1 MNVGR
6 TTLKLD
12 EEDDDEPQ
20 SNHPEHYEFYTR
32 LTAMHRISRAIGS
45 ELDLDAI
52 LFEVVKEL
60 SSILKASHATLFLV
74 DEETNELWSKV
85 LLEGNNLE
93 EIRLPLGDGIAGHV
107 AATGRPLNIQD
118 AYNDPRFDS
127 QYDQVSGIKTRSVM
141 CCPVQTGNGQTVGV
155 IEVINK
161 DKGCFTLADMIVVET
176 IQPSLGIAI
185 ENAVL
190 YQSLLSQNK
199 TLERTRD
206 ALQARMRE
214 LDLLY
219 TLEKVIAG
227 HHENN
232 EALIYE
238 MLREAA
244 ASIGPGVIMCIL
256 ADGPAATAYVAD
268 CRDEPV
274 FTTLPTEPVGKLLEV
289 LQHGKAWS
297 AVTVETM
304 LGDGLD
310 GYISD
315 DDLIVL
321 VPLPEAAFSE
331 KTGRAGA
338 LAVLSSRHHSAW
350 EPEVHEKMMSLIASQ
365 IARGLN
371 IAEAN

>member
-85 LLEGNNLE
+85 LLEGNTLE

-289 LQHGKAWS
+289 LQHGTAWS

>member
-1 MNVGR
+1 MNVDR
-6 TTLKLD
+6 TTVKF
-12 EEDDDEPQ
+12 DDDDDDQPKSQ
-20 SNHPEHYEFYTR
+20 SSDHYEFYDR

-74 DEETNELWSKV
+74 DTETNELWSKV
-85 LLEGNNLE
+85 LLEGNDLE
-93 EIRLPLGDGIAGHV
+93 EIRLSVGDGIAGHV

-127 QYDQVSGIKTRSVM
+127 RYDQVSGIKTRTVM
-141 CCPVQTGNGQTVGV
+141 CCPVQTGNDQVVGV
-155 IEVINK
+155 IEVLNK

-219 TLEKVIAG
+219 TLEKVIAN

-232 EALIYE
+232 DDLIRE

-244 ASIGPGVIMCIL
+244 VSIGTGVIMCVL
-256 ADGPAATAYVAD
+256 ADGPTAQAHVAD
-268 CRDEPV
+268 CRDDPV
-274 FTTLPTEPVGKLLEV
+274 FTTLQTKPVGKLLEV

-297 AVTVETM
+297 AETVETM

-310 GYISD
+310 GYIFD

-321 VPLPEAAFSE
+321 VSLPEVAFAEDSG
-331 KTGRAGA
+331 KSGA
-338 LAVLSSRHHSAW
+338 LVALSPRHHSAL
-350 EPEVHEKMMSLIASQ
+350 EPEAYEKMMSLIASQ

>member
-1 MNVGR
+1 MNVDR
-6 TTLKLD
+6 TTVKLD
-12 EEDDDEPQ
+12 DDDDDQPKSQ
-20 SNHPEHYEFYTR
+20 TSDHYEFYDR

-52 LFEVVKEL
+52 LFEVVEEL

-74 DEETNELWSKV
+74 DTETNELWSKV
-85 LLEGNNLE
+85 LLEGNDLK
-93 EIRLPLGDGIAGHV
+93 EIRLSLGDGIAGYV

-127 QYDQVSGIKTRSVM
+127 RYDEVSGIKTRTVM
-141 CCPVQTGNGQTVGV
+141 CCPVQTGNDQIVGV

-161 DKGCFTLADMIVVET
+161 EKGCFTLADMIVVET

-219 TLEKVIAG
+219 TLEKVIASQ
-227 HHENN
+227 HDNN
-232 EALIYE
+232 DELICE
-238 MLREAA
+238 MLRESAV
-244 ASIGPGVIMCIL
+244 SIGSGVIMCVL
-256 ADGPAATAYVAD
+256 ADGPTARAYVAD
-268 CRDEPV
+268 CRDDPV
-274 FTTLPTEPVGKLLEV
+274 FTTLQTKPVGKLLEV

-297 AVTVETM
+297 AETVETM

-310 GYISD
+310 GYIFD
-315 DDLIVL
+315 DALIVL
-321 VPLPEAAFSE
+321 AAFPEAAFSE
-331 KTGRAGA
+331 NSGKSGA
-338 LAVLSSRHHSAW
+338 LVALTPRQHSAL
-350 EPEVHEKMMSLIASQ
+350 EPEAYEKMMSLIASQ